1 MIENK
6 TIIKFKQSYEEIYQI
21 QIKDQEMDTFI
32 FRPIGREEYK
42 QIVVLDLNLG
52 DYQEMICSQCVLY
65 PESYDFSKG
74 NAGIGQVL
82 AHAILDVSGLL
93 PQQANEMLELFRA
106 EMMKMDYQAD
116 CMIHEAF
123 PEYSLEEI
131 SSWSIKKTMYYLSR
145 AEWILQNL
153 RGCQLTYLSEEE
165 YQQQEAQSAQ
175 EARMPSQA
183 DELPQR
189 SNSNNLVKQQPNQSN
204 ASAQSEEEVLAM
216 LAGAG
221 AKVAPP
227 SSTMDEVKPELNW
240 FSYMDELKGDFD

>member
-1 MIENK
+1 MKLIMIEENS
-6 TIIKFKQSYEEIYQI
+6 ILEFKQSYEEVYQI
-21 QIKDQEMDTFI
+21 QIKDQESNTFI

-42 QIVVLDLNLG
+42 QIVVLDLDLG

-65 PESYDFSKG
+65 PENYDFSKG
-74 NAGIGQVL
+74 RAGIGEVV

-93 PQQANEMLELFRA
+93 KQQAPEMLEQFRT
-106 EMMKMDYQAD
+106 EMMQMDYQAD

-131 SSWSIKKTMYYLSR
+131 SSWTLKKTMYYLSR

-165 YQQQEAQSAQ
+165 YQNQTNQVNQTQQIPNETQDKTYQ
-175 EARMPSQA
+175 N
-183 DELPQR
+183 
-189 SNSNNLVKQQPNQSN
+189 NSFEQQQSN
-204 ASAQSEEEVLAM
+204 TVAQSEEEVLAL

-221 AKVAPP
+221 AKVTQP
-227 SSTMDEVKPELNW
+227 STTMDEVKPELNW
-240 FSYMDELKGDFD
+240 FSYMDELKGEFD